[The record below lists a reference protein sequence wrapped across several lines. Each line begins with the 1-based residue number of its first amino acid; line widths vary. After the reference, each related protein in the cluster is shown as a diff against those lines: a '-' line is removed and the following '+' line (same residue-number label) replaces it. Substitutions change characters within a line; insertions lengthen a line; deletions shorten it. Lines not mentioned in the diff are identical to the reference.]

1 MGSIKNI
8 CATIL
13 DKGGKDCSDEIASLK
28 NQVVAFEIDMRAHL
42 KEEEEVIPQLLRN
55 YFTHEEEEQVVQQ
68 ISFAGGLEFAR
79 KFLPAIL
86 LSAEEW

>member
-1 MGSIKNI
+1 M
-8 CATIL
+8 
-13 DKGGKDCSDEIASLK
+13 
-28 NQVVAFEIDMRAHL
+28 M
-42 KEEEEVIPQLLRN
+42 KEEEEVIPQLLRGS
-55 YFTHEEEEQVVQQ
+55 FTHEEEERVVQQ